1 MTHPKAY
8 RGEQAHPWRVRVALT
23 TGYQEFLPCFRFNGD
38 GLIQARA
45 VYVCSAI
52 LFASGLRRTT

>member
-8 RGEQAHPWRVRVALT
+8 RGEQAHPWRARSALT
-23 TGYQEFLPCFRFNGD
+23 AGYRSCFRFNGD

>member
-8 RGEQAHPWRVRVALT
+8 RGGQAHPWR
-23 TGYQEFLPCFRFNGD
+23 GYQEFLPCFRFNGD

-45 VYVCSAI
+45 AYVRAAI